1 MNLKDRCLCCG
12 GQMESIGVEK
22 IQLGQYGFLSGNL
35 GNLLA
40 GGLEVEIFVCQECK
54 KIELY
59 GVSE

>member
-1 MNLKDRCLCCG
+1 
-12 GQMESIGVEK
+12 MESIGVEK